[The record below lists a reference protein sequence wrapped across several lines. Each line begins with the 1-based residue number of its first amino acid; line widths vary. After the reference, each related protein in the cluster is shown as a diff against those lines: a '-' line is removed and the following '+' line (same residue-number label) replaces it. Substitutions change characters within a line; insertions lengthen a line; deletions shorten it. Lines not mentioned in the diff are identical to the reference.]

1 MPDTIF
7 DTTVLSNLAAV
18 DRLDLL
24 EKRYRQ
30 IAVTTVE
37 VSDELRR
44 GLQAG
49 YGYLENVLQRIQ
61 SISPGGWL
69 RIVAP
74 ESAAEHQLRGEF
86 DLLLDPGEASCLV
99 LAISRGLIFVT
110 DDLAARQLAREREV
124 PLTGTLGILL
134 AQVRD
139 GMLSLAEANAILAR
153 MIERRYRSPVARL
166 DELI

>member
-1 MPDTIF
+1 MPDYIF

-18 DRLDLL
+18 GRLDLL
-24 EKRYRQ
+24 EKRYREM
-30 IAVTTVE
+30 AYTTVE

-49 YGYLENVLQRIQ
+49 YGYLENVLQQIQ

-86 DLLLDPGEASCLV
+86 DLLLDPGEASCLA
-99 LAISRGLIFVT
+99 LAISRGLILVT
-110 DDLAARQLAREREV
+110 DDLAARQLAQERDV
-124 PLTGTLGILL
+124 PLTGTVGILL
-134 AQVRD
+134 ALVRD
-139 GMLSLAEANAILAR
+139 GLLSLTEANAILAE
-153 MIERRYRSPVARL
+153 MIERRYRSPVDRL